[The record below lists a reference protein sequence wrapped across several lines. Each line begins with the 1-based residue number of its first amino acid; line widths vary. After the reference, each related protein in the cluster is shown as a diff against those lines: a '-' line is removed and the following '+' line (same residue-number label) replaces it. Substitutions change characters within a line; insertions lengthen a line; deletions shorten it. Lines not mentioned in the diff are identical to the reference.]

1 VRLLVTQTYNEQG
14 AWDSKIIE
22 EREVAPEEIPQ
33 ALLELA
39 RRADDRQEEQKV
51 VVTFPEDNTDTV
63 KVEIYNGFRE

>member
-1 VRLLVTQTYNEQG
+1 MRLLVTQTYNEQG